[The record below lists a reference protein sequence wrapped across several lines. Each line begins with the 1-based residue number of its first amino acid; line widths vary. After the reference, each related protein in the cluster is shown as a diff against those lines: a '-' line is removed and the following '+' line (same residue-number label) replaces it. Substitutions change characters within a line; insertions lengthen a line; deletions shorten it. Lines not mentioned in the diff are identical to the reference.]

1 MDNIK
6 VGRSKKD
13 DKAKEK
19 YERNGGFSQ
28 KHVRLMEAMAEKRAA
43 ELKQAAKPK
52 K

>member
-1 MDNIK
+1 MDNVK

-19 YERNGGFSQ
+19 YERNPFSQ
-28 KHVRLMEAMAEKRAA
+28 KHVRLMEAMAEKRATT
-43 ELKQAAKPK
+43 AKPK